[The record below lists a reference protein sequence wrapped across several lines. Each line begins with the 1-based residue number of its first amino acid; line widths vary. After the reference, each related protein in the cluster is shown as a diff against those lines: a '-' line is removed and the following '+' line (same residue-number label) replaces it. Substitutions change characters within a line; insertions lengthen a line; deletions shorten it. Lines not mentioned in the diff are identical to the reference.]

1 MSAMYLVLKPS
12 KAADEDRVFPVHS
25 ETVFRALSA
34 IRTVHAAEE
43 AKLDQAERREL
54 ANALQ
59 ILAVATLLELQLDAI
74 APNQRGD

>member
-1 MSAMYLVLKPS
+1 MSVMYLVLKPS
-12 KAADEDRVFPVHS
+12 KGVGEGRVFPVYS

-34 IRTVHAAEE
+34 IRTAHEAEE
-43 AKLDQAERREL
+43 AKLDNDERREL

-74 APNQRGD
+74 GHHQTGD